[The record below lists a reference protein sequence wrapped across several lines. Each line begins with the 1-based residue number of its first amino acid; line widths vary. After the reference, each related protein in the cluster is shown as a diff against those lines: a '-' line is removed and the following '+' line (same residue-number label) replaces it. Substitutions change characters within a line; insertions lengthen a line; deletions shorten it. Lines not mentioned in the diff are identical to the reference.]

1 MKSCPICGMKVE
13 ARASFC
19 PCCGTSFV
27 TPSKEQ
33 PAPQVAPAPVQKVT
47 KPITKT
53 PPPFPFEEEKEKK
66 SGHALPIILISLLS
80 VLAIGLSAFW
90 LSGDLEAMLNKDG
103 STKTDGQE
111 HPTVQTRPTIAAT
124 YGNGQE
130 LTTQQYL
137 AYLYMEF
144 EYIYYYQGI

>member
-1 MKSCPICGMKVE
+1 MKHCPTCGMKAE

-33 PAPQVAPAPVQKVT
+33 PAKVAPAPVNKVA
-47 KPITKT
+47 KPATKT

-66 SGHALPIILISLLS
+66 SGHTLPIILISLLS
-80 VLAIGLSAFW
+80 ALAIGLSAFW
-90 LSGDLEAMLNKDG
+90 LSGGLEAMLNKDG

-124 YGNGQE
+124 
-130 LTTQQYL
+130 
-137 AYLYMEF
+137 
-144 EYIYYYQGI
+144 